1 LDRHLRLPRLQHS
14 GGTGGKSPGLAC
26 RKSRSQHRRE
36 SAGAVSVYPLG
47 KWQADPTT
55 MGDEEV
61 DLKKRL
67 TETKNPS
74 FEGLF
79 ADRTEPLFKINDSF
93 NY

>member
-1 LDRHLRLPRLQHS
+1 
-14 GGTGGKSPGLAC
+14 
-26 RKSRSQHRRE
+26 
-36 SAGAVSVYPLG
+36 
-47 KWQADPTT
+47 

-79 ADRTEPLFKINDSF
+79 CGPDGPHLIFILSVEYQLLIKN
-93 NY
+93 

>member
-1 LDRHLRLPRLQHS
+1 
-14 GGTGGKSPGLAC
+14 
-26 RKSRSQHRRE
+26 
-36 SAGAVSVYPLG
+36 LG